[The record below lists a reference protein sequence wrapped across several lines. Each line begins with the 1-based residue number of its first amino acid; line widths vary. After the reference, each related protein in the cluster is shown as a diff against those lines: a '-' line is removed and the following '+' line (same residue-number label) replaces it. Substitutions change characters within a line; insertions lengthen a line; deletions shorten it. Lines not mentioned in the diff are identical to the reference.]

1 MTRAAVLMAVD
12 QPLEIRDD
20 IEVDEPKAGEVRVR
34 MLASGV
40 CHSDLSM
47 QNGTL
52 LTPTPVVLGHEG
64 AGVIETLGE
73 GSADQFGLA
82 VGDHVVISW
91 VPQCGACFFCGR
103 GQPELCETTQMS
115 VAMACL
121 LDGTTRFRAG
131 GMALRQMSAAGT
143 FAETSVIPAVSA
155 IKVDPTLDPKVAALI
170 GCGVLTGVGAALN
183 TAQIAE
189 GDTVAVVGCGGV
201 GLNVIQGAAIAGAGE
216 IIAVDLNPAK
226 LELART
232 FGATATVDAS
242 NRDAVSGVMEL
253 THQRGA
259 DVAFEV
265 IGLQRTIDQ
274 TIGMTRRG
282 GQAVLVGVPRMD
294 AVVNVAAFF
303 GVVLAEKT
311 IRGCWY
317 GGSDVRRDIPRIV
330 DLYRQGRLK
339 LDELI
344 SQTIRLDQVND
355 AFEALR
361 QSAVARTVIEY

>member
-1 MTRAAVLMAVD
+1 MTRAAVLMAVG

-20 IEVDEPKAGEVRVR
+20 VEVDEPQAGEVKVR
-34 MLASGV
+34 MVASGV

-64 AGVIETLGE
+64 AGVIEALGT
-73 GSADQFGLA
+73 GSAEQFGLS

-91 VPQCGACFFCGR
+91 VPQCGACFFCVR

-121 LDGTTRFRAG
+121 LDGTTRLRAG

-155 IKVDPTLDPKVAALI
+155 IKIEPGLDLKVAALI

-183 TAQIAE
+183 TAHVAE

-201 GLNVIQGAAIAGAGE
+201 GLNVIQGAAIAGAGD
-216 IIAVDLNPAK
+216 IIAVDVNPAK
-226 LELART
+226 LDLART
-232 FGATATVDAS
+232 FGATATVDAGT
-242 NRDAVSGVMEL
+242 RDAVSGVMEL
-253 THQRGA
+253 TAQRGA

-265 IGLQRTIDQ
+265 VGLQRTIDQ

-311 IRGCWY
+311 IRGSWY
-317 GGSDVRRDIPRIV
+317 GGSDVRRDIPRII